1 MSPIFTSSKF
11 GFAAGSAADGE
22 DGWISPAAGDLYPTK
37 TIFESEVSTSSVTF
51 NAGGGTYSMTGGPSG
66 GLYST
71 TLLAV
76 NSSTGVLSGNFG
88 DDGTYSITAT
98 SSIAGNRAFTITVAE
113 DNSGSTTIGSFTMVP
128 NTSELVE
135 KNPTN
140 VIFVGGGD
148 DVLGTKVGF
157 TN

>member
-1 MSPIFTSSKF
+1 MSRILVKGAQAAVPNTVGAASSF
-11 GFAAGSAADGE
+11 
-22 DGWISPAAGDLYPTK
+22 
-37 TIFESEVSTSSVTF
+37 SEATVVRLVNT
-51 NAGGGTYSMTGGPSG
+51 GT
-66 GLYST
+66 
-71 TLLAV
+71 
-76 NSSTGVLSGNFG
+76 
-88 DDGTYSITAT
+88 DD
-98 SSIAGNRAFTITVAE
+98 RTITVAE